1 MREANRDTSLLWR
14 LVFDRTS
21 VFAPLLSPQYR
32 TLWAASVC
40 WHAARWMDYLMFGWL
55 ALELTDSVWPVAL
68 ISFYR
73 LIPLLVFGIFGGAL
87 GDRFDRRRILIFAQ
101 IISLLVSVA
110 MVVLL
115 YTGEVQFDF
124 VAACALLMGIATAVD
139 WPSRRAVLPETIRG
153 DHLVRAVLL
162 DQLTNTTS
170 RFASPII
177 AGLLIATH
185 GVTVAF
191 AALALI
197 QVLGLLLLMKLV
209 GLAPATARHRS
220 LATSPSPGALVW
232 DGLRY
237 VRRSQVIFGVVLITV
252 VMNLLVFPFQGVL
265 PVFARDILHT
275 DARGLGLLA
284 ACNGIGATIMSLI
297 IASRNPRRMHGWIYL
312 VGSGTLAIVLMAFAM
327 SDAFLLS
334 VALLFLSGLTGAG
347 FSTMQS
353 LIVLEASTQEMRTRS
368 TGALTVAI
376 GSTPIGSLIL
386 GQLASRVGV
395 EWALFATC
403 ALATLLTCWVTVTF
417 PHLRRH

>member
-1 MREANRDTSLLWR
+1 MRSANQNTSLLWR

-21 VFAPLLSPQYR
+21 VFVPLLSPQFR

-68 ISFYR
+68 ITFYR
-73 LIPLLVFGIFGGAL
+73 MIPLLVFGIFGGAL
-87 GDRFDRRRILIFAQ
+87 GDRFDRRRILIIAQ
-101 IISLLVSVA
+101 ITSLLVSSA
-110 MVVLL
+110 MVALL
-115 YTGEVQFDF
+115 YTGVVLFDL

-139 WPSRRAVLPETIRG
+139 WPSRRAVLPETVRE

-170 RFASPII
+170 RFASPIL
-177 AGLLIATH
+177 AGLLIASH

-197 QVLGLLLLMKLV
+197 QVAGLLLLLRLV
-209 GLAPATARHRS
+209 RIAPANVGQDSAAPT
-220 LATSPSPGALVW
+220 LSPGTMVW
-232 DGLRY
+232 HGLRY
-237 VRRSQVIFGVVLITV
+237 VRKSQVILGVVLITV
-252 VMNLLVFPFQGVL
+252 IMNLLVFPFQGIL

-284 ACNGIGATIMSLI
+284 ACNGIGATLMSLV
-297 IASRNPRRMHGWIYL
+297 IASRNPSRMHGWIYL

-327 SDAFLLS
+327 SDRFLVS
-334 VALLFLSGLTGAG
+334 VALLLLSGLTGAG

-376 GSTPIGSLIL
+376 GSTPIGALIL

-403 ALATLLTCWVTVTF
+403 GVAALLTAWVTIAL

>member
-1 MREANRDTSLLWR
+1 MREPNRDTSLLWR

-101 IISLLVSVA
+101 IISLFVSVA
-110 MVVLL
+110 MVFLL
-115 YTGEVQFDF
+115 YTDQVQFDF

-197 QVLGLLLLMKLV
+197 QVLGLLLLLKLV
-209 GLAPATARHRS
+209 GLAPATARHQS

-232 DGLRY
+232 EGLRY

-284 ACNGIGATIMSLI
+284 ACNGIGATVMSLI
-297 IASRNPRRMHGWIYL
+297 IASRNPTRMHGWIYL
-312 VGSGTLAIVLMAFAM
+312 VGSGALAIVLMAFAM
-327 SDAFLLS
+327 SDTFLLS

-386 GQLASRVGV
+386 GQFASRIGV

-403 ALATLLTCWVTVTF
+403 ALAAVLTALVTLTF
-417 PHLRRH
+417 PLLRRH

>member
-1 MREANRDTSLLWR
+1 MREANRETSLLWR
-14 LVFDRTS
+14 LVFDRTPVLS
-21 VFAPLLSPQYR
+21 PLLSPQYR

-68 ISFYR
+68 ITFYR
-73 LIPLLVFGIFGGAL
+73 MIPLLVFGIFGGAL

-101 IISLLVSVA
+101 ITSLLVSSA
-110 MVVLL
+110 MVALL
-115 YTGEVQFDF
+115 YTGVVLFDL

-139 WPSRRAVLPETIRG
+139 WPSRRAVLPETVRG

-170 RFASPII
+170 RFASPIL
-177 AGLLIATH
+177 AGLLIASH
-185 GVTVAF
+185 GVTLAF

-197 QVLGLLLLMKLV
+197 QVVGLLLLMRLV
-209 GLAPATARHRS
+209 GIAPATTRQDSAAPT
-220 LATSPSPGALVW
+220 LSPGTMVW
-232 DGLRY
+232 EGLRY
-237 VRRSQVIFGVVLITV
+237 VRKSQVILGVVLITV
-252 VMNLLVFPFQGVL
+252 IMNLFVFPFQGIL

-275 DARGLGLLA
+275 DARGLGVLA
-284 ACNGIGATIMSLI
+284 ACNGIGATLMSLV
-297 IASRNPRRMHGWIYL
+297 IASRNPSRMHGWIYL

-327 SDAFLLS
+327 SDKFLFS
-334 VALLFLSGLTGAG
+334 VALLLLSGLTGAG

-376 GSTPIGSLIL
+376 GSTPIGALIL
-386 GQLASRVGV
+386 GQLASHFGV

-403 ALATLLTCWVTVTF
+403 GVATLLTAWVAIAL